1 MFDLTGL
8 INASMPA
15 IIALIQ
21 QRHKEQQPDAPPLT
35 DEQVFAALH
44 SAVMESI
51 TKDDAIAADIRRR
64 NPDE

>member
-21 QRHKEQQPDAPPLT
+21 QRHHEAVPDAPALT
-35 DEQVFAALH
+35 DEEVFAALH
-44 SAVMESI
+44 DSILESI